1 MASDLRCNPSSE
13 LFTAKKRQGPALS
26 PSFCVFRTWRTSPL
40 EQAVG
45 VSYFNA
51 CQNVVLRW
59 FLDQARLE
67 NDVVCG
73 DSADAEFF
81 KYSFPVE
88 DGKKVV
94 WGLVAEHGAGVTVDV
109 G

>member
-67 NDVVCG
+67 DYVICG
-73 DSADAEFF
+73 DSTDAEFF
-81 KYSFPVE
+81 KYFSLIK
-88 DGKKVV
+88 DGEEFIG
-94 WGLVAEHGAGVTVDV
+94 GLIAEHGS
-109 G
+109 